1 MVKSASAY
9 VSGEMH
15 DTAELGPLEGI
26 LFGQSK
32 NAFHRKNRKRL
43 FRTWGSL
50 TAMLPKGGNVLWGNA
65 SHAPEDVEWEMEVGV
80 VQGWE
85 EGGKEGEGEKTCLP
99 HLESETGTFRK
110 DEASLHRAKEESGG
124 MPAHRDHEEAPRA
137 AGAKGGETCVTA
149 DEKRRQPVRHGHIFG
164 FTPPVP
170 LSAGSISASAMAVAA
185 ASAPPSAS
193 LACEGEEAVE
203 DHVRRTAEANSSRDG
218 TSARKPEGGSLQETA
233 FANSSSTPASGADR
247 TRHPPPPL
255 QNWTMD
261 EVIRYLQTDPEDA
274 HLRRR
279 MAEDYDFGP
288 PVKDFKKQKHVKDDP
303 KYWTNPLAVQLPQ
316 APSMRVLCFYG
327 VGKATERAYIYR
339 ADDNGKPDV
348 MDISVNDARRN
359 ISGGVVMAEG
369 DGTVTLMS
377 LGFHCARLWREKTHN
392 PSKIGV
398 TTRELWHT
406 TGGLLSMRG
415 DGGSADHV
423 DVMGN
428 TKMAADL
435 LKVVS
440 GQDQEEVFGD
450 DIFYSRIREIAQ
462 NVEL

>member
-1 MVKSASAY
+1 
-9 VSGEMH
+9 
-15 DTAELGPLEGI
+15 
-26 LFGQSK
+26 
-32 NAFHRKNRKRL
+32 
-43 FRTWGSL
+43 
-50 TAMLPKGGNVLWGNA
+50 
-65 SHAPEDVEWEMEVGV
+65 
-80 VQGWE
+80 
-85 EGGKEGEGEKTCLP
+85 
-99 HLESETGTFRK
+99 
-110 DEASLHRAKEESGG
+110 
-124 MPAHRDHEEAPRA
+124 
-137 AGAKGGETCVTA
+137 
-149 DEKRRQPVRHGHIFG
+149 
-164 FTPPVP
+164 
-170 LSAGSISASAMAVAA
+170 
-185 ASAPPSAS
+185 
-193 LACEGEEAVE
+193 
-203 DHVRRTAEANSSRDG
+203 
-218 TSARKPEGGSLQETA
+218 
-233 FANSSSTPASGADR
+233 
-247 TRHPPPPL
+247 
-255 QNWTMD
+255 
-261 EVIRYLQTDPEDA
+261 
-274 HLRRR
+274 
-279 MAEDYDFGP
+279 
-288 PVKDFKKQKHVKDDP
+288 
-303 KYWTNPLAVQLPQ
+303 
-316 APSMRVLCFYG
+316 MRVLCFYG